1 MPGKKPQSKKPV
13 KVVKKPSSKKAAEK
27 LTAPT
32 PVIATVTTEVI
43 KKSSKPL
50 KKVIS
55 TSAKAKAAKAIKLIK
70 RPKSKHGKKYKSAL
84 ELIDKNKIY
93 SLIEAIEL
101 IKKTSF
107 VKFNAAVEIH
117 ARLGVDPTLT
127 DQNVRASVLLPHS
140 TGKKIKIAVLVTP
153 AKVEE
158 AKNSGADYYREEDVI
173 NMLQKEQYDFDML
186 IVEPDMMTQLAKFA
200 KTLGPK
206 GLMPNP
212 KSGTVTKDVAKMI
225 KQVRG
230 GKVEFKMDKQGIVH
244 QVIGRVDFDAEQLR
258 TNAKAFIEALH
269 KAKPASLKKPYL
281 QSIVMTTTMGP
292 AIRLNTNI
300 INEGA

>member
-1 MPGKKPQSKKPV
+1 MPDKKPQNKKLSKITKKTSNSKVKEKLAMPDPAIAGATEIIDKSKKP
-13 KVVKKPSSKKAAEK
+13 
-27 LTAPT
+27 
-32 PVIATVTTEVI
+32 I
-43 KKSSKPL
+43 

-55 TSAKAKAAKAIKLIK
+55 TSAKAKAANAVKLVK
-70 RPKSKHGKKYKSAL
+70 HPKSKHSKKYKSVIK
-84 ELIDKNKIY
+84 LIDRTKVY
-93 SLIEAIEL
+93 DLAEAIEL
-101 IKKTSF
+101 AKKTSF

-127 DQNVRASVLLPHS
+127 DQNVRASALLPHG

-153 AKVEE
+153 TKTEE
-158 AKNSGADYYREEDVI
+158 AKASGADYFREEDVI
-173 NMLQKEQYDFDML
+173 NMLQKEQYNFDML
-186 IVEPDMMTQLAKFA
+186 IVEPDMMAQLAKFA

-230 GKVEFKMDKQGIVH
+230 GKIEFKMDKQGIIH
-244 QVIGRVDFDAEQLR
+244 QVIGRVNFTSEQLVA
-258 TNAKAFIEALH
+258 NAKTFIEALY
-269 KAKPASLKKPYL
+269 KAKPASLKKPYI
-281 QSIVMTTTMGP
+281 QSIAITTTMGP

-300 INEGA
+300 VKKEG